1 MICLN
6 TYINNVCEEKEI
18 IGMVV
23 HCTNPPMEK
32 CMAERGARLA
42 VNAFPVPRND
52 GDWRSP
58 IVRFAYS
65 TGCWLAVRKDVVALE
80 SVPSLLPKRIS
91 LLLGVWV
98 SC

>member
-1 MICLN
+1 MCLN
-6 TYINNVCEEKEI
+6 TYMNNVCEEKEM
-18 IGMVV
+18 IGTVV
-23 HCTNPPMEK
+23 RCTNPPKDK
-32 CMAERGARLA
+32 CMVERGARWV
-42 VNAFPVPRND
+42 VNAFPVPRNE
-52 GDWRSP
+52 GDWCSLA
-58 IVRFAYS
+58 VRFAYS